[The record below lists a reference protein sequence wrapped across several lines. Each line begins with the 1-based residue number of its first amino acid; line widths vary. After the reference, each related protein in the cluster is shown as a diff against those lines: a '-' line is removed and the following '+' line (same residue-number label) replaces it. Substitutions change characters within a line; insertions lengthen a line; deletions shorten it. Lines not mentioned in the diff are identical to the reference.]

1 MRISPISEIEKK
13 KGFSSSSSSF
23 WMKFRGQPKKDEE
36 EVKHQ
41 LFWLY
46 YFLYI
51 YIYVHVCAR
60 ILCELIVWLEFFFF
74 RDLIDLFPAPN
85 SCDANRRPSYIHT
98 TYEEE
103 EGEEGSVYGYIHIDG
118 RGWFDEKGFSTL
130 VASFDSVRRGGGLGL
145 PFFFFTILLCA
156 AAAAA
161 CLFVC
166 VPPPLFYEFILFISN
181 KRQWKGT
188 APSASSSPSI
198 LTNPLFT
205 FFSSFFLSFFLFLFY
220 KLKQDRLSFSFF
232 FTRVEFIHKAAAAN
246 LRWEIFFA
254 LLNYTEH
261 GVVSA
266 FGCTI
271 RTSSWG
277 EHTLTMYPSSSGCVM
292 HRCSSFRDFYI
303 TKLPYICDV
312 CAQCF
317 VLAKK

>member
-1 MRISPISEIEKK
+1 MKRNC
-13 KGFSSSSSSF
+13 SF
-23 WMKFRGQPKKDEE
+23 CVVVPLHSDKSAF
-36 EVKHQ
+36 H
-41 LFWLY
+41 LFL
-46 YFLYI
+46 
-51 YIYVHVCAR
+51 
-60 ILCELIVWLEFFFF
+60 
-74 RDLIDLFPAPN
+74 
-85 SCDANRRPSYIHT
+85 
-98 TYEEE
+98 
-103 EGEEGSVYGYIHIDG
+103 
-118 RGWFDEKGFSTL
+118 
-130 VASFDSVRRGGGLGL
+130 
-145 PFFFFTILLCA
+145 
-156 AAAAA
+156 
-161 CLFVC
+161 
-166 VPPPLFYEFILFISN
+166 FIL
-181 KRQWKGT
+181 
-188 APSASSSPSI
+188 
-198 LTNPLFT
+198 
-205 FFSSFFLSFFLFLFY
+205 SFFLFY

-292 HRCSSFRDFYI
+292 HRCSSFHDFYI